1 MIRINLIPPEILQSR
16 KDEAR
21 WKWVWLGAGVVA
33 LLVAMWWG
41 VLYIQVAS
49 STSDVASIQQQAA
62 SEQAQAS
69 RFEIFKQQESDLSV
83 RKAAVAAAIKDRI
96 NWAKML
102 YELGLVL
109 PNDVYLTTFTGTD
122 NGGSGTG
129 DSVVTMAGEAVDE
142 PDDSPNNGYKSVAR
156 MLVRLSDLQQLDSVW
171 LTSMSLGEGS
181 DTEAPMISWAV
192 NARVTASTA
201 TTSTND

>member
-1 MIRINLIPPEILQSR
+1 VIRINLIPPEILQSR